1 MVLTASS
8 ISRLIHGKIDDLP
21 LELQVLSIHRLDG
34 DVYDVYVARLKL
46 SDGKNYYSGFVIDV
60 SILES
65 LHLDVYAILRI
76 EKLNVLKHS
85 EGKYVLQIVQ
95 MQLVSQEKECIGEP
109 EPYLWQSTH
118 ASASITKR
126 NLLDNSTVPSSVLGQ
141 LPAAL
146 EVIPV
151 AQISALVSKNVAIE
165 GRVICKSELCRFA
178 NGKGKFFTF
187 DVADS
192 SSEIRCKVFND
203 ITDMFVELIVVGQ
216 AYHLTNF
223 TINRSNKQY
232 NHLPHDFEINLKKN
246 SVIYQISGDA
256 FKNVNISFNV
266 VKISSISLSDVG
278 RSVDLSVTIKSI
290 GDVENLYVQK
300 NNSYS
305 NRRIVMVSDDSADIN
320 IVFWGNLAK
329 NFSAQ
334 VHQTIL
340 IIYMGNTTSDSL
352 DHSFKRLRL
361 SHTEQLSLASPS
373 SMSPRRKVATNIM
386 QHFSRNLDNTVNDTI
401 DQSPVLSCDKSILNS
416 ATTSSPYH
424 SPQPITNKI
433 HDGNVN
439 LHETHIFPVESCT
452 KSIIYNHQT
461 DSEHGELSDEQ
472 IMMLLRLTKLIP
484 DLSDSDIIDC
494 LKQEYGKKGH
504 Q

>member
-320 IVFWGNLAK
+320 IVFWGNLV
-329 NFSAQ
+329 S
-334 VHQTIL
+334 
-340 IIYMGNTTSDSL
+340 
-352 DHSFKRLRL
+352 
-361 SHTEQLSLASPS
+361 
-373 SMSPRRKVATNIM
+373 
-386 QHFSRNLDNTVNDTI
+386 
-401 DQSPVLSCDKSILNS
+401 
-416 ATTSSPYH
+416 
-424 SPQPITNKI
+424 
-433 HDGNVN
+433 
-439 LHETHIFPVESCT
+439 ET
-452 KSIIYNHQT
+452 
-461 DSEHGELSDEQ
+461 
-472 IMMLLRLTKLIP
+472 
-484 DLSDSDIIDC
+484 
-494 LKQEYGKKGH
+494 
-504 Q
+504 

>member
-1 MVLTASS
+1 
-8 ISRLIHGKIDDLP
+8 
-21 LELQVLSIHRLDG
+21 
-34 DVYDVYVARLKL
+34 
-46 SDGKNYYSGFVIDV
+46 
-60 SILES
+60 
-65 LHLDVYAILRI
+65 
-76 EKLNVLKHS
+76 
-85 EGKYVLQIVQ
+85 

-320 IVFWGNLAK
+320 IVFWGNL
-329 NFSAQ
+329 
-334 VHQTIL
+334 
-340 IIYMGNTTSDSL
+340 
-352 DHSFKRLRL
+352 
-361 SHTEQLSLASPS
+361 
-373 SMSPRRKVATNIM
+373 
-386 QHFSRNLDNTVNDTI
+386 
-401 DQSPVLSCDKSILNS
+401 
-416 ATTSSPYH
+416 
-424 SPQPITNKI
+424 
-433 HDGNVN
+433 
-439 LHETHIFPVESCT
+439 
-452 KSIIYNHQT
+452 
-461 DSEHGELSDEQ
+461 
-472 IMMLLRLTKLIP
+472 
-484 DLSDSDIIDC
+484 
-494 LKQEYGKKGH
+494 
-504 Q
+504 